1 MLSKNISAFY
11 RVKSLEEA
19 LELLNKPDTKP
30 IGGGAHLLSTDVSC
44 AVIDLQDLGLN
55 QLEQQDDTL
64 VVGGMTRLAELETYL
79 VEQDGNAAL
88 LLADVIHKA
97 GPNTYRNAATVAGTL
112 ARRLPD
118 SEWLAALLTLNATV
132 TLHNPDEITLSV
144 AEYLAEEERPFGL
157 ITHLTIPMP
166 AGQGSTHR
174 VARTPADYPIVSVT
188 GWLAAGGAV
197 ALAVTGLGKRPFRL
211 WDAETAVNNRID
223 TNTISAA
230 ANAAQTANQHPGDFR
245 GDAAYRAQMAG
256 ILTRRVLETLNQ

>member
-1 MLSKNISAFY
+1 MSKNISAFY
-11 RVKSLEEA
+11 RANSLEEA

-55 QLEQQDDTL
+55 QIEQQNDAL
-64 VVGGMTRLAELETYL
+64 VVGGTTRLAELAAYL
-79 VEQDGNAAL
+79 ADQDGGAAE

-118 SEWLAALLTLNATV
+118 SEWLSTLLAFNATV
-132 TLHNPDEITLSV
+132 TLHNPNEITLSV
-144 AEYLAEEERPFGL
+144 ADYLAEAERPFGI

-188 GWLAAGGAV
+188 GWQPEGGAV

-211 WDAETAVNNRID
+211 LDAETAV
-223 TNTISAA
+223 TNQINADTISAA
-230 ANAAQTANQHPGDFR
+230 ANTAKSANQHPGDFR
-245 GDAAYRAQMAG
+245 GDAAYRAEMAST
-256 ILTRRVLETLNQ
+256 LTRRVLETLT